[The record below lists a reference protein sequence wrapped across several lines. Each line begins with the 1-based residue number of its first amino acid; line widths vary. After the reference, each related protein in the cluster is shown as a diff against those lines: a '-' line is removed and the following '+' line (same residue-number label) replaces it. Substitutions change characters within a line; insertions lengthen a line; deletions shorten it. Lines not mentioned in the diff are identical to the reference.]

1 MGVLSSMEAM
11 MRVQTQRNLV
21 LRLTALALSI
31 IPVQVS
37 VTIAHA
43 AVAKH
48 TLITSTEL
56 SLLPADNS
64 CHAYCITGVCLW
76 LKCGWGCR
84 VETSTRIQHRNPD
97 VVVTTYDQVGE
108 SPWVEYRTLLAP
120 LQISTLA
127 ALMSATTKTIPGGGQ
142 QSVGKATSK
151 QALRFKEADAVGH
164 PKLLPMSLL
173 SDVFCGSQ
181 ATPYQPYFSSA
192 MDALTWRLGG
202 PEYLYVM
209 NLVPGV
215 REIGRWPF
223 NSWGGL
229 FPRTGFVMQ
238 NEDPKASAIVAQRVG
253 NIVTQS
259 LQPHVYLS
267 LSGTPM
273 DGKHYFKIPKE
284 VKENKANTGVWQMN
298 APTRETSCQV
308 FGKFDGPLSMN
319 WSNSSRTSEDNKAV
333 WSLWRPY
340 ECCERKGQVYL
351 GTVPMMVCLPGV
363 I

>member
-1 MGVLSSMEAM
+1 MAAVTAQLPRWSVRQTSVFAILLLSIVSGGANSFAAMAKATQITSAELSS
-11 MRVQTQRNLV
+11 
-21 LRLTALALSI
+21 
-31 IPVQVS
+31 
-37 VTIAHA
+37 
-43 AVAKH
+43 
-48 TLITSTEL
+48 
-56 SLLPADNS
+56 LPADSS
-64 CHAYCITGVCLW
+64 CHGYCITGVCLW

-84 VETSTRIQHRNPD
+84 VVTSIRVRHRNPD
-97 VVVTTYDQVGE
+97 LVVTTYDQVGQ
-108 SPWVEYRTLLAP
+108 SPWVEYQSLLAA

-127 ALMSATTKTIPGGGQ
+127 SLMSATTSTTPGGGQ
-142 QSVGKATSK
+142 QSVGKTNSK

-164 PKLLPMSLL
+164 PKLLPLSLL
-173 SDVFCGSQ
+173 TDAFCGSQ

-202 PEYLYVM
+202 PEYLYVK
-209 NLVPGV
+209 NLLPGV
-215 REIGRWPF
+215 REIGRWPL

-253 NIVTQS
+253 NIVTQF
-259 LQPHVYLS
+259 LQPHVYLP
-267 LSGTPM
+267 LTGTPM
-273 DGKHYFKIPKE
+273 DGKHYFNVPKE
-284 VKENKANTGVWQMN
+284 LKENQSSSGVWQMN
-298 APTRETSCQV
+298 APQGGSSCQV
-308 FGKFDGPLSMN
+308 FGKFDGPLSTN
-319 WSNSSRTSEDNKAV
+319 WSNRSRTSEDNKAV